1 MSACQARW
9 VAALARGLCLSLSLA
24 MMPAIAMAAAAEAD
38 TSLETI
44 SAREQAVMATRTFL
58 NAHPDLKYRNEGWEA
73 YQAGDHVAAMAHF
86 TKASLYAD
94 KASQAMVA
102 EMTWKGQGVP
112 EDRAMAYAWAD
123 LAAERGYVQF
133 VKLREQYWRA
143 LDVAQRERAVQQGS
157 ALVDDYAD
165 AVAKPRMAHF
175 MKKAKQRMRRYAPYA
190 SRPNE
195 VRVPGP
201 SGSMVSIP
209 AHRFYDSQFWDP
221 VEYQAWQDAVWK
233 HMPEGKVDVGDVEQ
247 VRPTKP

>member
-157 ALVDDYAD
+157 ALVADYAGI
-165 AVAKPRMAHF
+165 
-175 MKKAKQRMRRYAPYA
+175 
-190 SRPNE
+190 RPKF
-195 VRVPGP
+195 GP
-201 SGSMVSIP
+201 VT
-209 AHRFYDSQFWDP
+209 
-221 VEYQAWQDAVWK
+221 
-233 HMPEGKVDVGDVEQ
+233 VDVDTTQAIGVPADQVEALAFAWLAACRLQ
-247 VRPTKP
+247 GRPASLPGVTGARAARVLGAVFAAPPP